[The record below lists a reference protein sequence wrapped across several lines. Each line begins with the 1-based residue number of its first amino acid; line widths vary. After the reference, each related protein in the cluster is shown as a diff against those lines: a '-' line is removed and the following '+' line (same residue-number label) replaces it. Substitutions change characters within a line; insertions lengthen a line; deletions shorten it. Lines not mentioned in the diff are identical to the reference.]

1 MAHPNEDLARR
12 GYAAFAA
19 GDMATLDD
27 LFADDIVWHVG
38 GRGPLSGDYEGKE
51 AVIAYFGRLAQETG
65 GNFRIE
71 LHDMLAND
79 EHVVALT
86 AASAKRQGRSLDNAR
101 GVQVFHIRDGKV
113 TESWFH
119 SGDQYADDE
128 FFS

>member
-27 LFADDIVWHVG
+27 LFADDIVWHVS

-86 AASAKRQGRSLDNAR
+86 AASGERQGRSLDNAR

>member
-38 GRGPLSGDYEGKE
+38 GRGPLSGDHEGKE
-51 AVIAYFGRLAQETG
+51 AVMAYFGRLAQETG

-86 AASAKRQGRSLDNAR
+86 AASAERQGKSLDNAR